1 MTVILK
7 ARLYNEGE
15 VSKKINK
22 LTPLICIENPSKQ
35 LSNLSRL
42 IADLTW
48 FLWWIGDLLHYWT
61 YWNKTVIICVEWK

>member
-42 IADLTW
+42 IANLT
-48 FLWWIGDLLHYWT
+48 
-61 YWNKTVIICVEWK
+61 

>member
-15 VSKKINK
+15 VSNKINK

-42 IADLTW
+42 IADLT
-48 FLWWIGDLLHYWT
+48 
-61 YWNKTVIICVEWK
+61 